1 MNVKSNDQFDWLIGT
16 GGTTSRF
23 TGPSVDHTVG
33 TSSGMLVRYFTYPEA
48 LLQHP
53 LSDTRQ
59 YSICVMLL
67 GLSPSVRHSTMQE
80 LRKRSNGFDG
90 GSDILKWVWF
100 NHC

>member
-33 TSSGMLVRYFTYPEA
+33 TSSGMLARYFTSPEV

-59 YSICVMLL
+59 YSICGYFAGAIANCKAQYYARVTRE
-67 GLSPSVRHSTMQE
+67 V
-80 LRKRSNGFDG
+80 
-90 GSDILKWVWF
+90 
-100 NHC
+100 